1 MTEDKQQTNKS
12 EAPSPSERA
21 RERLL
26 RLVVL
31 GGGESGVGTAV
42 LAQKKGFDV
51 FLSDKGKIKD
61 KYKDVLSKN
70 NIDWEEEQ
78 HTEALILNADEVV
91 KSPGIPDKA
100 ELIKALHK
108 KGIPVISEIEFA
120 GRYTNAKKIC
130 ITGSNGKT
138 TTTLLIHHILKK
150 AGLNVA
156 LGGNVGKSFAMLVAE
171 NACDPA
177 KKDFDCYVL
186 ELSSFQLDGMFDF
199 KADIAILLN
208 ITPDHLDRY
217 NYEMQNYVDSK
228 FRIIRNQTENDAF
241 VYCIDDEVIAQE
253 LKKRKINAKQFPF
266 SIKQKVELG
275 AYLDENNQLVINTNN
290 TNPLFMTI
298 QELALQGK
306 HNIYNS
312 MAAAVSAK
320 LVEIRKETIRES
332 LSDFHNI
339 GHRLE
344 VVGNVH
350 GIEFINDSKATN
362 VNSTWYALESMTNPV
377 ILILGGVDKGN
388 DYSLLNELVK
398 EKVKAIICLGADN
411 NKIIKAFGGMVETIV
426 EAGSA
431 KEAVAHGYR
440 IGKKG
445 DTVLLSPACASFDLF
460 EDYEDRGTQF
470 KQAVR
475 AL

>member
-1 MTEDKQQTNKS
+1 MK
-12 EAPSPSERA
+12 
-21 RERLL
+21 
-26 RLVVL
+26 RLVIL

-51 FLSDKGKIKD
+51 FLSDKGKLKD
-61 KYKDVLSKN
+61 KYKDVLSKYG
-70 NIDWEEEQ
+70 IKWEEEQ

-91 KSPGIPDKA
+91 KSPGIPDKSV
-100 ELIKALHK
+100 LVKALRK
-108 KGIPVISEIEFA
+108 KNIPVISEIEFA
-120 GRYTNAKKIC
+120 GRYTKAKKIC

-138 TTTLLIHHILKK
+138 TTTLLTYHMFKK
-150 AGLNVA
+150 AGLNVG
-156 LGGNVGKSFAMLVAE
+156 LGGNVGKSFAMQVAE
-171 NACDPA
+171 N
-177 KKDFDCYVL
+177 DFDYYIL
-186 ELSSFQLDGMFDF
+186 ELSSFQLDGMVDF
-199 KADIAILLN
+199 KAEIAVLLN

-217 NYEMQNYVDSK
+217 DYKLENYADSK
-228 FRIIRNQTENDAF
+228 FRIIQNQTEADAF
-241 VYCIDDEVIAQE
+241 IYCIDDPITAKEI
-253 LKKRKINAKQFPF
+253 KKKTIKAKQYPF
-266 SIKQKVELG
+266 SIKQKVEQG
-275 AYLDENNQLVINTNN
+275 AYLNENNQLTINTNN
-290 TNPLFMTI
+290 TNPLFMTL

-312 MAAAVSAK
+312 MAAGVTGK
-320 LVEIRKETIRES
+320 LVEIRKEIIRES

-339 GHRLE
+339 DHRLE

-362 VNSTWYALESMTNPV
+362 VNSTWYALESMNNPV

-388 DYSLLNELVK
+388 DYSMLNDLVK

-411 NKIIKAFGGMVETIV
+411 KKIIKAFGGMVETV
-426 EAGSA
+426 LEAKSA
-431 KEAVAHGYR
+431 KEAVAQAYKL
-440 IGKKG
+440 GKKG

-460 EDYEDRGTQF
+460 ENYEDRGTQF